1 MQGWWCRAAG
11 VEAIPEQGPSGRRG
25 DRGGELASRLTV
37 ILKDNVAVTESDED
51 KPGVIL
57 DDNANEELV
66 SLEILDASRRPIG
79 CGQLPRL
86 RSRGRGTT
94 RRNQCDNV
102 AMLARGYNLSVM
114 FADRLSLSDGQIR
127 DFCSKHH
134 IRSLAFF
141 GSVLRDDFGPASDV
155 DILVEFELGYVPGL
169 LRLAAMERELSATL
183 GGRRVDMRTPRDL
196 SRYFRDDVLA
206 HAVVQYAQG

>member
-1 MQGWWCRAAG
+1 MGHHPRSA
-11 VEAIPEQGPSGRRG
+11 
-25 DRGGELASRLTV
+25 
-37 ILKDNVAVTESDED
+37 
-51 KPGVIL
+51 
-57 DDNANEELV
+57 LV
-66 SLEILDASRRPIG
+66 SLAPLGHRWRGAVRVLGASVADVEVTANNWPG
-79 CGQLPRL
+79 SDLVDEAPHAETNATTL
-86 RSRGRGTT
+86 RCWLG
-94 RRNQCDNV
+94 
-102 AMLARGYNLSVM
+102 GYNPSVM

-169 LRLAAMERELSATL
+169 LRLAAMERELSATI